1 MGVRE
6 VDGWLPTYLRDHYA
20 GAVSGTRLFGRVAD
34 GHSEEWVRVEVTRLR
49 DEVSQDRTAL
59 QSCMAAL
66 EVRQESVTMLVGIVG
81 EYVGRLKPNGS
92 LLRRSAGSDVL
103 ELEALS
109 AAVQA
114 KSRVWESLLV
124 LARHDDRLDAD
135 QLQALLDRA
144 HAQRDRLIDLHSRLL
159 DTLIAG

>member
-1 MGVRE
+1 MS
-6 VDGWLPTYLRDHYA
+6 GWLPSYLRDHYA

-34 GHSEEWVRVEVTRLR
+34 GHSEEWVRVEVARLR
-49 DEVSQDRTAL
+49 DEVSQDKSEL
-59 QSCMAAL
+59 QSLMMVL
-66 EVRQESVTMLVGIVG
+66 GVRQESVTMLVGIVG

-92 LLRRSAGSDVL
+92 LLRRSAGSDVF

-114 KSRVWESLLV
+114 KSRVWETLLA

-135 QLQALLDRA
+135 KLQALLDRA
-144 HAQRDRLIDLHSRLL
+144 HAQRDRLNELHSQLL
-159 DTLIAG
+159 DRIISE